1 MLADDP
7 GILPIARDRPEGP
20 RFTHNRPMTSSSKG
34 TDPSQVFMSLAEVV
48 YRHSTYDDIYAAIT
62 RTAVEVIPGCDHAC
76 VTTKR
81 SGAEPQ
87 TLGAT
92 DEVAALVDSF
102 ERQVGEGPCVDA
114 IMAQSFQL
122 DPDIERHSTWPAL
135 SALVL
140 EHTPVRG
147 MIGYRLFVG
156 ERKAGALNVFSDTPG
171 ALDAEAADLGAIV
184 AAFASTALGAAS
196 QREHA
201 DNLLKALHSNR
212 EIGKAVGL
220 LMATHGVSEEEAFE
234 TLKRSS
240 MDLNVRLAELARRVV
255 DDRALLPGAD

>member
-1 MLADDP
+1 
-7 GILPIARDRPEGP
+7 
-20 RFTHNRPMTSSSKG
+20 MTSGSAG
-34 TDPSQVFMSLAEVV
+34 AHPSDVFMSLAEVV
-48 YRHSTYDDIYAAIT
+48 YRHSTYDDIHAAIT

-76 VTTKR
+76 VTVMR

-92 DEVAALVDSF
+92 DDIAATVDAF
-102 ERQVGEGPCVDA
+102 ERQVGEGPCLDA
-114 IMAQSFQL
+114 IMEQSFQL
-122 DPDIERHSTWPAL
+122 DTDIERHSTWPKL
-135 SALVL
+135 SRLVL

-147 MIGYRLFVG
+147 MLGYRLFVG
-156 ERKAGALNVFSDTPG
+156 ERKAGALNIFSDTAG
-171 ALDAEAADLGAIV
+171 ALDAKAADLGAIV

-220 LMATHGVSEEEAFE
+220 LMATHGIGEEQAFD

-240 MDLNVRLAELARRVV
+240 MDLNVRLADLARRVI
-255 DDRALLPGAD
+255 DDPGVLHRGS